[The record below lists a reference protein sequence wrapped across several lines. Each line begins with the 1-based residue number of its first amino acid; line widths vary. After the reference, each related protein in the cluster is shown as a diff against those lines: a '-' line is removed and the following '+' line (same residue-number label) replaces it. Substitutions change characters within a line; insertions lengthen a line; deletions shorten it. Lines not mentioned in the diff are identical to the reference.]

1 MRKVSSEQ
9 ITKFSVTFIFLM
21 LFWLL
26 FTFSLDPFSILL
38 GGVFS
43 FVISTVTF
51 DLFVEGKDTM
61 KARELPKVIIYLIIY
76 FLVVVREIFVG
87 SFRVVIS
94 VVTMNI
100 NPGLIT
106 IRTKLKSELARVFMA
121 NSITLTPGTVTVN
134 LHEDHLTVHWL
145 NKKTNQE
152 HHAAK
157 MIKGSFEKQLGRIF
171 K

>member
-9 ITKFSVTFIFLM
+9 ITKFSVTFVFLM

-61 KARELPKVIIYLIIY
+61 RARELPKVLVYLIIY
-76 FLVVVREIFVG
+76 FLVVIREIFVG
-87 SFRVVIS
+87 SFRVVLS
-94 VVTMNI
+94 VITMNI
-100 NPGLIT
+100 NPGVIT

-121 NSITLTPGTVTVN
+121 NSITLTPGTLTID
-134 LHEDHLTVHWL
+134 LHEDHLMVHWL
-145 NKKTNQE
+145 NKKTDKE

-157 MIKGSFEKQLGRIF
+157 MIKGSFEKQLGIIF
-171 K
+171 R